1 MLTDEK
7 AVTDRISK
15 GDVLSS
21 GGLQAAVDKKARG
34 ESMDSANSDP
44 LDVKM
49 VQEDIN
55 IKKHT

>member
-1 MLTDEK
+1 MLSDEK

-21 GGLQAAVDKKARG
+21 GGLQAEIDRKARG
-34 ESMDSANSDP
+34 DSVDSANSDP